1 MGTERRNVL
10 LYDIHFYKDKD
21 GKEPVVEYL
30 RELSAQN
37 TKDARIKLHKIQD
50 YINVLAKFGT
60 RAGEPFTK
68 KIDDKYDIWELR
80 PTSDRIMFVSWVN
93 NSFVLLHSFP
103 KKTQKT
109 PQREIEKARRELKDL
124 KERGIG

>member
-1 MGTERRNVL
+1 M
-10 LYDIHFYKDKD
+10 YKIHFYKDKD
-21 GKEPVVEYL
+21 NKELVREYM

-50 YINVLAKFGT
+50 YINVLAAYGT
-60 RAGEPFTK
+60 RAGEPYVK
-68 KIDDKYDIWELR
+68 KVDDQCGIWELR
-80 PTSDRIMFVSWVN
+80 PSSDRIMFVAWIN

-124 KERGIG
+124 KERGL